1 MRRRPPRSTRTDT
14 LVPDTTLFRSGDV
27 PTEGADGADE
37 EVLAIGEHGR
47 QAGGDVTGQ
56 QVAVGTE
63 VAGHLLQRCLEGHPS
78 GLDRR
83 RGVGGGHATSWS
95 YRQLRDSTTVLL
107 HRYSSPPSAGDP
119 SQELADLAA
128 HRVGVRLGGE
138 VAGAVGH
145 DRTGGHTAE

>member
-1 MRRRPPRSTRTDT
+1 MIRRPPRSTRTDT
-14 LVPDTTLFRSGDV
+14 LVPYTTLFRS
-27 PTEGADGADE
+27 DE
-37 EVLAIGEHGR
+37 EGLAIGEHGR

-95 YRQLRDSTTVLL
+95 YRQLRDSTTGLL
-107 HRYSSPPSAGDP
+107 NRYRDRKSTRLNSS
-119 SQELADLAA
+119 
-128 HRVGVRLGGE
+128 H
-138 VAGAVGH
+138 
-145 DRTGGHTAE
+145 